1 MLKAITDSI
10 VEICNELNKND
21 VQYLIVGGIAVA
33 LHGYFRWS
41 YTSDGKAAEK
51 YALDIW
57 YNPNYE
63 NYFNLL
69 NALENLGQEVSK
81 FKNEKSP
88 NPKSSFFKFGLP
100 TLTLDLL
107 PSLNT
112 LRKFSDS
119 FKNREII
126 TVNSIEISLI
136 HFDDLIK
143 EKESNSRPKDLDDIK
158 KLNEIRNK

>member
-21 VQYLIVGGIAVA
+21 VQYLIVGGTAVA

-51 YALDIW
+51 YDLDIW

-69 NALENLGQEVSK
+69 HALENLGQEVSK

-88 NPKSSFFKFGLP
+88 NPKSSFF
-100 TLTLDLL
+100 
-107 PSLNT
+107 
-112 LRKFSDS
+112 
-119 FKNREII
+119 
-126 TVNSIEISLI
+126 
-136 HFDDLIK
+136 
-143 EKESNSRPKDLDDIK
+143 
-158 KLNEIRNK
+158 